1 MSESKLG
8 LIFCVCTGKCSG
20 FAKMDIRDFINIFR
34 KNEKLQY
41 AMIHPMLCDEDGKI
55 SGGVSKKRLEIHRR
69 GMRAHNAEKTVQR
82 SLRKSRMNLDI
93 DHIPLDV
100 RNMITEE
107 AVALVEKTIDEHTQ

>member
-1 MSESKLG
+1 
-8 LIFCVCTGKCSG
+8 
-20 FAKMDIRDFINIFR
+20 
-34 KNEKLQY
+34 
-41 AMIHPMLCDEDGKI
+41 
-55 SGGVSKKRLEIHRR
+55 
-69 GMRAHNAEKTVQR
+69 MRAHNAEKTVQR